1 MKKLAILSMVTAALL
16 LSGCNKKEESSH
28 TAMKSVSSSVHSVSS
43 SVHSVRSTAIKE
55 ALPGAP
61 LPAKEAVSSV
71 ASSLKAAQKNITDQ
85 VASKIE
91 ETKKSI
97 AAKLPQ
103 KAAIDVKAL
112 FGKCAACHGPDG
124 KRKALG
130 KSAPIAGMPKDEL
143 LKKLE
148 GYQAG
153 TLNQYGMGA
162 LMKAQVAG
170 LSKAQLEALAQYIS
184 SLK

>member
-1 MKKLAILSMVTAALL
+1 MVAAALI
-16 LSGCNKKEESSH
+16 LSGCNKKEESAQA
-28 TAMKSVSSSVHSVSS
+28 TAKSVVSSSVEAVSS
-43 SVHSVRSTAIKE
+43 SAHSASSAAIQE

-61 LPAKEAVSSV
+61 LPSSHAASSVQAVQKSVTNQIASKVKEAKSS
-71 ASSLKAAQKNITDQ
+71 AA
-85 VASKIE
+85 ALPGS
-91 ETKKSI
+91 
-97 AAKLPQ
+97 AANS
-103 KAAIDVKAL
+103 AIDAKAL
-112 FGKCAACHGPDG
+112 FAKCAACHGPDG

-130 KSAPIAGMPKDEL
+130 KSGIIAGMPKDEL

-153 TLNQYGMGA
+153 TLNQYGMGT

>member
-1 MKKLAILSMVTAALL
+1 MKKLALLSLVAAALI
-16 LSGCNKKEESSH
+16 LSGCNKKEENTATSSVEV
-28 TAMKSVSSSVHSVSS
+28 VSSSVHSVSS
-43 SVHSVRSTAIKE
+43 SAIQE

-61 LPAKEAVSSV
+61 LPSSHSASSV
-71 ASSLKAAQKNITDQ
+71 QAVQKNITDQ
-85 VASKIE
+85 IASKVKE
-91 ETKKSI
+91 AKSS
-97 AAKLPQ
+97 AAALSGSV
-103 KAAIDVKAL
+103 ANSAIDAKAL
-112 FGKCAACHGPDG
+112 FAKCAACHGPDG

-170 LSKAQLEALAQYIS
+170 LSKAQLEALAEYIS